1 MVLIGSILDLIVLG
15 AAGWWMLPH
24 VRRFLEAHGQVGPN
38 YLGHTIP
45 RGMGVVLWL
54 LLWLQELILQGA
66 VSLESSGL
74 MGETTLLKE
83 LSLLEEN
90 NRVFTFAATFIFL
103 LGWTDDLIGSKAV
116 KGLKG
121 HFRYWMESK
130 TLSMGAV
137 KALGTLTIAVW
148 LVLTVGNDQTPIW
161 QMGVELILIIL
172 MTNTLNL
179 LDVRPGRSLKAFLG
193 SSCAVLLVGL
203 YVLGLETS
211 VFFPMIPVC
220 MGGLILY
227 SLDIRGF
234 GMLGDAG
241 SNLLG
246 FTLGYGIIM
255 ILPWEA
261 QCVIVSIIGFLHK
274 KAEVSSI
281 TQMIEQNRFLHWLDR
296 LGRT

>member
-1 MVLIGSILDLIVLG
+1 
-15 AAGWWMLPH
+15 
-24 VRRFLEAHGQVGPN
+24 
-38 YLGHTIP
+38 
-45 RGMGVVLWL
+45 
-54 LLWLQELILQGA
+54 
-66 VSLESSGL
+66 
-74 MGETTLLKE
+74 
-83 LSLLEEN
+83 
-90 NRVFTFAATFIFL
+90 
-103 LGWTDDLIGSKAV
+103 
-116 KGLKG
+116 
-121 HFRYWMESK
+121 
-130 TLSMGAV
+130 
-137 KALGTLTIAVW
+137 
-148 LVLTVGNDQTPIW
+148 
-161 QMGVELILIIL
+161 MGVELILMIL

-203 YVLGLETS
+203 YVLDVETS

-261 QCVIVSIIGFLHK
+261 HCVIVAIIGFLHK

-281 TQMIEQNRFLHWLDR
+281 TQMIEQNRFLYWLDR